1 MFSGKLK
8 DSFWYVF
15 RETCYIFKCGHHKH
29 VMDKDYY
36 VVSYVFGI
44 KKKNYRK
51 SMLFMVLV
59 IFVGYASWY
68 VTELLKK
75 NGFAWSEEAT
85 RAFQPYM
92 RWLYVCFFRERK
104 CCI

>member
-1 MFSGKLK
+1 MWLSVCFYMFSGKLK

-44 KKKNYRK
+44 KKKTIENPCCLWFLLFLLV
-51 SMLFMVLV
+51 MLLGMSLNF
-59 IFVGYASWY
+59 
-68 VTELLKK
+68 
-75 NGFAWSEEAT
+75 
-85 RAFQPYM
+85 
-92 RWLYVCFFRERK
+92 
-104 CCI
+104 